1 MKRRN
6 LIRAAVGCISFAL
19 ALLASPAF
27 ASVGEKKAEQ
37 AQTPQA
43 GYVGSDTCTTCH
55 EGFDKSLATTKHA
68 FVKNPRT
75 PMAAQGCETCHGPG
89 EAHAN
94 DQSVK
99 PVHPRKIAAKEA
111 TELCMGCH
119 NRAEHSNFEGSAHDA
134 RGLTCVNCHSVHRP
148 QSENAQLVAATRT
161 DLCVQCH
168 RDKVKKLERSGH
180 MPVRE
185 GKMECTS
192 CHSPHGSQNVRM
204 LRVGYSINEACESC
218 HTEKRGPTL
227 YEHAPV
233 RESCVTCHDPH
244 GSTNDRML
252 VAKAPFL
259 CQRCHMQSRHP
270 STIYDGVQ
278 LTSASNRIVGRG
290 CINCHTQI
298 HGSNHPS
305 GFYLVR

>member
-19 ALLASPAF
+19 ALLASPAV
-27 ASVGEKKAEQ
+27 ASVDEKKAEK

-55 EGFDKSLATTKHA
+55 EGFDKSIEGTDHA
-68 FVKNPRT
+68 FAKNPRT
-75 PMAAQGCETCHGPG
+75 PAAAQGCESCHGPG
-89 EAHAN
+89 EAHAS
-94 DQSVK
+94 DQSIK
-99 PVHPRKIAAKEA
+99 PFNFKKVEAKDSSEQ
-111 TELCMGCH
+111 CMTCH

-134 RGLTCVNCHSVHRP
+134 RNLSCVSCHSVHRP
-148 QSENAQLVAATRT
+148 QSEKAQLIKSTQAE
-161 DLCVQCH
+161 LCVNCH
-168 RDKVKKLERSGH
+168 RDKVKKLDRSGH

-192 CHSPHGSQNVRM
+192 CHSPHGSDNVRM
-204 LRVGYSINEACESC
+204 LRVGSSINESCESC

-244 GSTNDRML
+244 GSQNDRML
-252 VAKAPFL
+252 VAKGQFL
-259 CQRCHMQSRHP
+259 CQRCHTQARHP
-270 STIYDGVQ
+270 STIYDGAQ
-278 LTSASNRIVGRG
+278 LKVSNRIFGRA
-290 CINCHTQI
+290 CVNCHTAI
-298 HGSNHPS
+298 HGSNHPT
-305 GFYLVR
+305 GFFLNR